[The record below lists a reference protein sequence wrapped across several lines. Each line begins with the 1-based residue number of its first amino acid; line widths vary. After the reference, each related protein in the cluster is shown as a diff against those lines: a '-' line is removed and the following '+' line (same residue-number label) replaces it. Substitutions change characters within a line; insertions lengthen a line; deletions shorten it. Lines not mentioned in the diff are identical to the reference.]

1 MYYWLLLAYP
11 SHIASSDDVG
21 QQDALVLILGGG
33 GYDAEDDKPQPRGSR
48 ADSQWSRP
56 WPTGVDD
63 NTGKYENR

>member
-33 GYDAEDDKPQPRGSR
+33 GYDAEDDKPQPSEG
-48 ADSQWSRP
+48 AEQIP
-56 WPTGVDD
+56 GKVDLD
-63 NTGKYENR
+63 LQE